1 MNVLA
6 TFACAVTMETRLRGG
21 GGVEVT
27 PVDFRRYFIGRERS
41 PPVGPVREVATDR

>member
-21 GGVEVT
+21 GFEVT
-27 PVDFRRYFIGRERS
+27 SVDFRRYFIGRERS